1 LSKIKLIGI
10 RIGYDFSSSCIISII
25 VVFRNFIYF
34 QISSISKVISNIT
47 NIDIKASWAISSQ
60 STFVA
65 FVIATVLNTAPV
77 LAFISYK
84 LA

>member
-1 LSKIKLIGI
+1 LIGI
-10 RIGYDFSSSCIISII
+10 RIGYDFSSMYHQHHRSLL
-25 VVFRNFIYF
+25 RNFIYF